1 MELNATQWR
10 LISKQLS
17 KSRGGGRPR
26 VNDRRLFD
34 GLLFILRTGSSWH
47 QVPAKY
53 GSRATLHRRF
63 QEWSENG
70 SFLRAWKTLMTL
82 MDRKGKLDWSEG
94 FVDGSF
100 VPAKK
105 GGPELTKRAAVK
117 VHAGL
122 LSRRAAGAYQSV

>member
-1 MELNATQWR
+1 MELNTEQWR

-17 KSRGGGRPR
+17 RGQPGGRPR
-26 VNDRRLFD
+26 TNDRMIFN
-34 GLLFILRTGSSWH
+34 GLLFVLRTGSSWH

-63 QEWSENG
+63 QEWSGNG

-82 MDRKGKLDWSEG
+82 MDRQGKLDWSES

-105 GGPELTKRAAVK
+105 GGPELAKRAV
-117 VHAGL
+117 VRVRAGL
-122 LSRRAAGAYQSV
+122 RLSKGAAASLSA